1 MNLKNK
7 LYPFLLLM
15 LILASF
21 FHVQAAIFAIPLLII
36 AMPMEH
42 KLMVLKTA
50 GRFAILWVPAM
61 LGLIVG
67 YKNNTYLILKD
78 LYYFSIPILFIT
90 TGVVLAYRLSIE
102 SFLKTLVYAGVLTS
116 ILVTAV
122 SVSYMG
128 FSALF
133 DPYSAHYAIGIVGTP
148 VPPIALACLLFSKKF
163 NVKLFSRFRFTVFVA
178 ANAFGVYM
186 FASRTYTV
194 MMAFFVLLLVVDK
207 IKRIWIM
214 PTIFMLVMLFTLLP
228 TDLFKTKT
236 SETFMGKMLGSFNEL
251 KMGDYNTEQDINIKY
266 RGYESFMAVKSYA
279 EGGAA
284 NWIFGGLGKLIDL
297 KTFVRLGED
306 TDFQFIPVLHNGWLY
321 ILVKTGIMGVLT
333 YILTFFGLIT
343 STWKRYADARER
355 PAIRLFGALII
366 GCVMSLMFTNYIVT
380 SFFNTEM
387 SIIMI
392 TLGYSYVNFKSLV
405 NRLQQREQA
414 AIQKYKQATAL
425 KFEQAY

>member
-1 MNLKNK
+1 MNVNNQ

-15 LILASF
+15 LMVAAF
-21 FHVQAAIFAIPLLII
+21 FHVQIVVLAIPIVIIALPLRQRLAAI
-36 AMPMEH
+36 
-42 KLMVLKTA
+42 KTA
-50 GRFAILWVPAM
+50 RLFVFLLVPAI

-67 YKNNTYLILKD
+67 YKNSTYLILKD
-78 LYYFSIPILFIT
+78 FYYFSIPVLFILS
-90 TGVVLAYRLSIE
+90 GIVLACRLSVE
-102 SFLKTLVYAGVLTS
+102 NFLKTLVYAGVLIS

-122 SVSYMG
+122 SISYMG
-128 FSALF
+128 FHALF

-148 VPPIALACLLFSKKF
+148 VPPVALACLLFCKKF
-163 NVKLFSRFRFTVFVA
+163 NVKLFRPFWFTVFTA

-186 FASRTYTV
+186 FASRTYFVIMVCFV
-194 MMAFFVLLLVVDK
+194 MLLVVDR

-214 PTIFMLVMLFTLLP
+214 PTIFMLIMLLALMP

-236 SETFMGKMLGSFNEL
+236 SETFMGKLLGSFNEL

-266 RGYESFMAVKSYA
+266 RGYESFMALKGYA
-279 EGGAA
+279 EGGTAD
-284 NWIFGGLGKLIDL
+284 WIFGGLGKLVDL

-306 TDFQFIPVLHNGWLY
+306 TDFQYIPVLHNGWLY
-321 ILVKTGIMGVLT
+321 ILIKTGIMGVLT

-343 STWKRYADARER
+343 STWRRYANAREK

-366 GCVMSLMFTNYIVT
+366 GSVMSLMLTNYIVT

-387 SIIMI
+387 SIVMI

-405 NRLQQREQA
+405 FRLQEREKEAILKYEQA
-414 AIQKYKQATAL
+414 AAL